1 MHIEASQME
10 HYLLNDTAAIDLQRE
25 VDNIGLYR
33 SRKSI
38 LLNTRSQIEK
48 LLNNLQ
54 LIYIS

>member
-1 MHIEASQME
+1 ME

>member
-1 MHIEASQME
+1 MK

-25 VDNIGLYR
+25 VDNVGLYC

-38 LLNTRSQIEK
+38 LLYTRSQIEK